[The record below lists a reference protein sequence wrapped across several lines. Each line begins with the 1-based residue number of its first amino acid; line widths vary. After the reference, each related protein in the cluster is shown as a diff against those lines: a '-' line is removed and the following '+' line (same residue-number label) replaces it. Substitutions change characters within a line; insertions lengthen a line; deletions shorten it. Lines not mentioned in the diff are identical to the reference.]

1 MQSKVRVSVCMAAY
15 NGSEY
20 IAEQIHSILPQLA
33 QDDELVIVDDC
44 SNDGTVDV
52 LRALN
57 DARIRLTS
65 NENNI
70 GYVGTFERA
79 IRLSQG
85 EYIFLCD
92 QDDVW
97 LEGRV
102 EQMISALESNL
113 VVASNFS
120 YFGGLPRKIESL
132 RLRARDSQ
140 RNWSNIVA
148 LWIGIRP
155 YYGCAMAFRQ
165 QAKDAILPFPS
176 FMKETH
182 DQWIALVGN
191 LAKSIVHLEA
201 DTLVR
206 RLHDNNTTPKKFRRI
221 SQILSARIAFI
232 REFLLARQRISTLS

>member
-33 QDDELVIVDDC
+33 QNDELVIVDDC
-44 SNDGTVDV
+44 SSDSTVDV
-52 LRALN
+52 LRALT
-57 DARIRLTS
+57 DARVRLTT
-65 NENNI
+65 NESNI

-79 IRLSQG
+79 IRLSRG

-102 EQMISALESNL
+102 EQMVSALENNL

-120 YFGGLPRKIESL
+120 YFGGTPRKIESL

-140 RNWSNIVA
+140 RKWSNIFA
-148 LWIGIRP
+148 LWVGVRP
-155 YYGCAMAFRQ
+155 YYGCAMAFREE
-165 QAKDAILPFPS
+165 AKDAILPFPS

-191 LAKSIVHLEA
+191 LAKNIVHLEA
-201 DTLVR
+201 DTLIR
-206 RLHDNNTTPKKFRRI
+206 RLHDNNTTPKKFRRA
-221 SQILSARIAFI
+221 SQILGARIAFV
-232 REFLLARQRISTLS
+232 REFLLARQRISTLP